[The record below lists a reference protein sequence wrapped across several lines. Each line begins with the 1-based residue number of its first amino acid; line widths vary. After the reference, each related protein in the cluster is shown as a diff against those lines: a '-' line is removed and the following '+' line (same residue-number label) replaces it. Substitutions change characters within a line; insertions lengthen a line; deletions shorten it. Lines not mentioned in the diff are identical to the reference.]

1 MKPNDTKSSEIFGG
15 LSAYITELDSL
26 RPPLRFGLSSQSFS
40 VTMELLFKQTSKSYF
55 IKNNPEI
62 NQKILGYMYDYR
74 TDKIDS
80 KEMILLIAYAYAFIF
95 FIVAI
100 TIGITLIYSLS
111 TSKCILIGIIISIPL
126 LYTYFS
132 FAVRKRRNNAGKRHN
147 KEIKRSVQSLIDFG
161 VHFTNNNHLNQDMF
175 PIKLRHNDYN
185 GLTYEERGKNNYV
198 GFFEN
203 ETE

>member
-1 MKPNDTKSSEIFGG
+1 MKPNDTKSIKTIEG

-26 RPPLRFGLSSQSFS
+26 RPPSKFGLSSQSFA
-40 VTMELLFKQTSKSYF
+40 VTMELLLKQSLKSYF

-62 NQKILGYMYDYR
+62 NQKVLGYMHDYR
-74 TDKIDS
+74 TDKVDS
-80 KEMILLIAYAYAFIF
+80 KEMILLIAYVYAFIF

-111 TSKCILIGIIISIPL
+111 TGQCILIGIIVSILL

-132 FAVRKRRNNAGKRHN
+132 FAVRKRRNNAGERHDE
-147 KEIKRSVQSLIDFG
+147 EIKRSVHSLIDFG
-161 VHFTNNNHLNQDMF
+161 VQFTENRNLNHNMF

-185 GLTYEERGKNNYV
+185 GLIYEKKGENNYV
-198 GFFEN
+198 GFLKN
-203 ETE
+203 EDE

>member
-1 MKPNDTKSSEIFGG
+1 MKPNNTKSSKIYGG

-26 RPPLRFGLSSQSFS
+26 RPPLRFGISSQSFS
-40 VTMELLFKQTSKSYF
+40 VTMELLFKQSSKSYF

-62 NQKILGYMYDYR
+62 NQKIFEYMYNYR

-111 TSKCILIGIIISIPL
+111 TGQCILIGIIVSIPI

-132 FAVRKRRNNAGKRHN
+132 FAAKKRRNNAGERHN
-147 KEIKRSVQSLIDFG
+147 EEIKTSVQSLIDFG
-161 VHFTNNNHLNQDMF
+161 VQFTENNHLNPDMF

-185 GLTYEERGKNNYV
+185 GLNYEERGKNNYV
-198 GFFEN
+198 GFFEK
-203 ETE
+203 

>member
-1 MKPNDTKSSEIFGG
+1 MKPNNTKSRKIIGG

-26 RPPLRFGLSSQSFS
+26 RPPSRFGLSSQSFA
-40 VTMELLFKQTSKSYF
+40 VTMELLFKQSSKSYL

-62 NQKILGYMYDYR
+62 NQKVLGYMYDYR
-74 TDKIDS
+74 KDKVDS

-111 TSKCILIGIIISIPL
+111 TGQCILIGIIVSILL

-147 KEIKRSVQSLIDFG
+147 EEIKRSVQSLIDFG
-161 VHFTNNNHLNQDMF
+161 VQFKDNNHLNHDMF
-175 PIKLRHNDYN
+175 PIKLRHNDYK
-185 GLTYEERGKNNYV
+185 GLTYEEKGNNNYV
-198 GFFEN
+198 GFFEK
-203 ETE
+203 